1 MRYLKIKSLPT
12 RKLVSS
18 FNKEAKFIVHFFE
31 NSRFHFDDKSSEII
45 DFYRKNG
52 ILDAAQEFVEML
64 RGLVKEKEVSLEE
77 MEKDSDALIG
87 LI

>member
-1 MRYLKIKSLPT
+1 M
-12 RKLVSS
+12 
-18 FNKEAKFIVHFFE
+18 HFFE

-52 ILDAAQEFVEML
+52 ILVAAHEFVEML
-64 RGLVKEKEVSLEE
+64 RGLVKEKEKSLEE